1 MKLIGVDIGG
11 TKCAVSLGESDG
23 GGGVRLLERCP
34 ARPTARLPA
43 EEMLALLAEDA
54 RRLCAGAEETPAAV
68 GVSCGGPLDSRA
80 GLILS
85 PPNLPGWDAVPVT
98 AFLEERLGL
107 PAFLCNDANAGA
119 LAEWRMGA
127 GRGCENMIFMTFGT
141 GLGAGLILN
150 GRLYEGTCDFAGET
164 GHIRLAGHGP
174 VGYGKI
180 GSFEGFCSGGGIAQ
194 LAADFV
200 RAEHQRGRRPT
211 LCPTPEEL
219 PGLTAE
225 KVGRAAKRGDA
236 LAKAVLAESGRM
248 LGRGLAILID
258 LLNPE
263 RIVIGSIFARSREEL
278 WPAAEAVLEREAL
291 PAARA
296 ACAVVPAGLTESV
309 GDLAA
314 LTVAAY
320 RLEQGGRAGAAG
332 R

>member
-1 MKLIGVDIGG
+1 MRVKLIGVDIGG
-11 TKCAVSLGESDG
+11 TKCAVSLGETAG
-23 GGGVRLLERCP
+23 RGGVRLLERGP
-34 ARPTARLPA
+34 ARATAGLAAR
-43 EEMLALLAEDA
+43 EMLALLAEDA
-54 RRLCAGAEETPAAV
+54 QRLCAGAGDAPAAV
-68 GVSCGGPLDSRA
+68 GISCGGPLDSRA

-98 AFLEERLGL
+98 GFFEKRLGL

-150 GRLYEGTCDFAGET
+150 GKLYEGACDFAGET
-164 GHIRLAGHGP
+164 GHIRLAEHGP

-194 LAADFV
+194 LAADLV
-200 RAEHQRGRRPT
+200 RAEQQRGGRPA
-211 LCPTPEEL
+211 LCPTPQDL

-225 KVGRAAKRGDA
+225 KVGRAAKQGDA
-236 LAKAVLAESGRM
+236 LAKAILAESGRM

-263 RIVIGSIFARSREEL
+263 RIVIGSIFVRSRGEL
-278 WPAAEAVLEREAL
+278 WPAAREVLEKEAL
-291 PAARA
+291 PAALA
-296 ACAVVPAGLTESV
+296 TCAVVPAGLTESV

-320 RLEQGGRAGAAG
+320 RLERQKEG
-332 R
+332 